1 VAGRQQANLISG
13 AEFRPE
19 LVIRATH
26 GGQIMLR
33 KMVIALAAAAA
44 LTAGSMIPV
53 SAHDGGHGGGGG
65 GGMGHGGGMSMGH
78 GGGGMSMGH
87 GGFGHAG
94 FAGFAHHG
102 DFQDHDGRF
111 ASHRF
116 HDGDDRFA
124 FRHHH
129 RFFFNRFAFYGSGY
143 PYDDGCYRH
152 VWSRWGW
159 RWVSV
164 CN

>member
-1 VAGRQQANLISG
+1 VAGRQQANLISR

-53 SAHDGGHGGGGG
+53 SAHGGGHGGGG
-65 GGMGHGGGMSMGH
+65 GGMGHGGGMG
-78 GGGGMSMGH
+78 MGH

-94 FAGFAHHG
+94 FAHGGFAPHG
-102 DFQDHDGRF
+102 GFHDHDGRF
-111 ASHRF
+111 
-116 HDGDDRFA
+116 G

-129 RFFFNRFAFYGSGY
+129 RFFFNEFAFYGSGY

-152 VWSRWGW
+152 VWTRWGW

-164 CN
+164 CY

>member
-1 VAGRQQANLISG
+1 VAGRQQANLISR

-53 SAHDGGHGGGGG
+53 SAHGGGHGGG
-65 GGMGHGGGMSMGH
+65 GGMGHGGGMG
-78 GGGGMSMGH
+78 MGH

-94 FAGFAHHG
+94 FAHGGFAPHG
-102 DFQDHDGRF
+102 GFHDHDG
-111 ASHRF
+111 
-116 HDGDDRFA
+116 RFA

-129 RFFFNRFAFYGSGY
+129 RFFFNEFAFYGAGY

-152 VWSRWGW
+152 VWTRWGW

-164 CN
+164 CY